1 MEGSRWAGLPQ
12 EASSAARVCGGL
24 MLPTRGRGL
33 ERHPE
38 GEQRGIFVNAGLQ
51 ARLLR
56 SPVHSVVC
64 DDVLGGRVCAGWVF
78 GGGGLLPDEAALGLH
93 SLPGMWVPRAVSHE
107 WLSTCS
113 CPRDRPC
120 W

>member
-1 MEGSRWAGLPQ
+1 MGGSRCAGLPR
-12 EASSAARVCGGL
+12 EASSAACVCVGL

-38 GEQRGIFVNAGLQ
+38 GEQRGIFAKAGLQ
-51 ARLLR
+51 AHLLR

-64 DDVLGGRVCAGWVF
+64 DDVLGGRVRAGRVS

-93 SLPGMWVPRAVSHE
+93 PLPGTWVPRALSHE
-107 WLSTCS
+107 
-113 CPRDRPC
+113 
-120 W
+120 